1 MCKLFVGFRKLG
13 EFDSILI
20 AKQYAHES
28 GITGAFNLLG
38 TNGYGDSWYVF
49 EKHDNKT
56 TDSMANIEN
65 HSITPIEVTDC
76 GKTQ

>member
-1 MCKLFVGFRKLG
+1 MYKLFIGFRKLG

-38 TNGYGDSWYVF
+38 TNGYSDNWYVF
-49 EKHDNKT
+49 EKRDNKT
-56 TDSMANIEN
+56 INSIKVTEN
-65 HSITPIEVTDC
+65 
-76 GKTQ
+76 GKT

>member
-1 MCKLFVGFRKLG
+1 MYKLFVGFRKLG

-38 TNGYGDSWYVF
+38 TNGYRDSWYLF
-49 EKHDNKT
+49 PTKMK
-56 TDSMANIEN
+56 DSD
-65 HSITPIEVTDC
+65 SEV
-76 GKTQ
+76 K

>member
-1 MCKLFVGFRKLG
+1 MYILFVGFRKLG

-38 TNGYGDSWYVF
+38 TNGYSDSWYVF
-49 EKHDNKT
+49 EKRDNKT
-56 TDSMANIEN
+56 INSMANIED
-65 HSITPIEVTDC
+65 HSITTIEVTDSW
-76 GKTQ
+76 KI